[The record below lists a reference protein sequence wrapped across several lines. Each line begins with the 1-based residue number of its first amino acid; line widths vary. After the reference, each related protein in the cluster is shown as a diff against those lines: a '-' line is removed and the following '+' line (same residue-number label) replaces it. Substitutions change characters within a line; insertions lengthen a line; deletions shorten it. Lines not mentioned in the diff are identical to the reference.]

1 MPATKSKVGIPNR
14 QVRPGAPKIHQFM
27 AAPVTPIQHAP
38 AGKMRVFSISV
49 LLSVLVLAVYS
60 PVGRHPF
67 IDYDDY
73 LYIVNNAHVK
83 SGLNWDTF
91 KWSLTATEQSNWHPL
106 TWLSHAL
113 DCQLFGLN
121 PAGHH
126 WTNLAFHIVN
136 AVLLFL
142 LLLCVTGATWR
153 SLLVAS
159 LFALHPLNVES
170 VAWVAERKNLLSTLF
185 FLLTLGAYGW
195 YVRGLQV
202 GRYLLVTLLFAFG
215 LAAKPMLVTLP
226 FVLLLLDYWPLQRVK
241 NWSGPTSVFPVV
253 QLPLS
258 RVVAEKLPLMAMS
271 LGSCIITI
279 VAQNRAVIP
288 TFALPISVRL
298 RTVPYAY
305 AMYLWKMVW
314 PARLALIYPYPGLK
328 LPLWFPLVDGILLVA
343 ITVMA
348 WKLRSRRPY
357 VALGWAWFLGMS
369 VPIIGIVQV
378 GDQVVADRYAYL
390 PLIGLFIIVVWGLA
404 DLADHLRLSAAVRT
418 VAVVLIAVSLLLV
431 TRQQISY
438 WRGSVDLWQHA
449 LQVTRNNSMAEEFLA
464 NDLFVEGR
472 PGEAM
477 VHMRNYAN
485 LEPLD
490 PLAHVRVGADYQD
503 HGQFAPAIRE
513 YETAIRGT
521 VVLNRR
527 GFPGL
532 TSEML
537 ASTYANLA
545 IIHSKIGQQSQAQNE
560 MNRALSTN
568 PAAIDDMTGQLIQSI
583 AANRTAQGYERL
595 GYIMKLIGHE
605 EDAQQAFSWARRMDP
620 RIVLPPGY

>member
-1 MPATKSKVGIPNR
+1 MPSAKSKVGTPNK
-14 QVRPGAPKIHQFM
+14 QVRPCAPKIHQFV
-27 AAPVTPIQHAP
+27 ASPVTPLQRTP
-38 AGKMRVFSISV
+38 PGKMRVFSISV
-49 LLSVLVLAVYS
+49 LLMVLTLAVYS
-60 PVGRHPF
+60 PVGKHPF

-73 LYIVNNAHVK
+73 LYIVNNTHVK
-83 SGLNWDTF
+83 SGLNWETF
-91 KWSLTATEQSNWHPL
+91 RWSLTATEQSNWHPL

-126 WTNLAFHIVN
+126 WTNLAFHILN

-142 LLLCVTGATWR
+142 LLLRVTGATWR

-202 GRYLLVTLLFAFG
+202 WRYLLVTLLFALG

-226 FVLLLLDYWPLQRVK
+226 FVLLLLDYWPLRRVE
-241 NWSGPTSVFPVV
+241 NWSRPTSVFPVV
-253 QLPLS
+253 QIPLS
-258 RVVAEKLPLMAMS
+258 RIVVEKLPLMAMS
-271 LGSCIITI
+271 LGSCIITM
-279 VAQNRAVIP
+279 VAQNQAVIP
-288 TFALPISVRL
+288 TLALPISVRL

-328 LPLWFPLVDGILLVA
+328 LPLWIPLVDGILLA
-343 ITVMA
+343 SITVVA
-348 WKLRSRRPY
+348 WKLRARRPY
-357 VALGWAWFLGMS
+357 VVFGWTWFLGMA

-390 PLIGLFIIVVWGLA
+390 PLIGLFIIVVWGIA
-404 DLADHLRLSAAVRT
+404 DLADRLQLNAAVRT
-418 VAVVLIAVSLLLV
+418 VALVLIALSMLLV

-438 WRGSVDLWQHA
+438 WKGSDGLWQHA
-449 LQVTRNNSMAEEFLA
+449 LQVTTNNSMAEEFLA

-472 PGEAM
+472 PVEAM

-521 VVLNRR
+521 VVLNRQ

-568 PAAIDDMTGQLIQSI
+568 PAAIDDMTSQLIQSI